1 MSSLLEQAIADA
13 KMLKETARK
22 NAEAQ
27 ILEHFSDKIK
37 QNIEALLEQEAGVD
51 VPSVPTEEPAAP
63 EMDLSPTLPAP
74 ETKKVM
80 DKIPA
85 AYLGEDVSQEVEIDL
100 DTLVEKV
107 ESMEKELNV
116 KAPEIS
122 TFEER
127 PAVEKPQE
135 HLPAAELAESLE
147 EGTEFEE
154 KVEEALEEEGLEV
167 EETLDEEMQ
176 IDIQN
181 TRPGGIN
188 MSELEMKKQVAI
200 AKALETQRDALME
213 QVKERNEAILQ
224 LSEHN
229 ELLEEKYK
237 TAFSKLKKSVEINSA
252 LKENLKKVTNTLNE
266 VNIVNAR
273 LLYTN
278 KILGNVSLNERQ
290 KSQIAETIS
299 KATTVD
305 EAKTIYE
312 TLKGTMQTV
321 VEKRTVPQSL
331 SEAVQRAPS
340 PFLPRNNNPSAD
352 PIAERWKLIAG
363 IKK

>member
-37 QNIEALLEQEAGVD
+37 QNIEALLEQEE
-51 VPSVPTEEPAAP
+51 TPAAEMAPSLP
-63 EMDLSPTLPAP
+63 EMPAMAPAP
-74 ETKKVM
+74 EVKKVM

-85 AYLGEDVSQEVEIDL
+85 AYLGEDASQEVEIDL

-116 KAPEIS
+116 IAPEIE

-127 PAVEKPQE
+127 PVEPQQVGK
-135 HLPAAELAESLE
+135 LPAAELAESVEEEAVE
-147 EGTEFEE
+147 EGTEF
-154 KVEEALEEEGLEV
+154 EEGLEV
-167 EETLDEEMQ
+167 EETLEEEMQ
-176 IDIQN
+176 IDIEN

-213 QVKERNEAILQ
+213 QVKERNEAIVA
-224 LSEHN
+224 LSEDN
-229 ELLEEKYK
+229 TSLREKYK
-237 TAFSKLKKSVEINSA
+237 LAVTKLNKSVEINTS
-252 LKENLKKVTNTLNE
+252 LKENLTKITQTLNE
-266 VNIVNAR
+266 VNVVNAR

-278 KILGNVSLNERQ
+278 KVLGNVSLNERQ
-290 KSQIAETIS
+290 KNQIAETIS
-299 KATTVD
+299 KAKSVD

-331 SEAVQRAPS
+331 TEAVQRAPS
-340 PFLPRNNNPSAD
+340 PFLPRNNIPSTD

>member
-37 QNIEALLEQEAGVD
+37 QNIEALLEQEET
-51 VPSVPTEEPAAP
+51 PAP
-63 EMDLSPTLPAP
+63 EMAAPMPEMPSTPATP
-74 ETKKVM
+74 EVKKVM

-116 KAPEIS
+116 TAPEIE

-127 PAVEKPQE
+127 PAVEIPQQ
-135 HLPAAELAESLE
+135 HLPAAELAES
-147 EGTEFEE
+147 
-154 KVEEALEEEGLEV
+154 VEEENV
-167 EETLDEEMQ
+167 EETLELEEETLEEEMQ
-176 IDIQN
+176 IDIEN

-200 AKALETQRDALME
+200 AKALEAQRDALME
-213 QVKERNEAILQ
+213 QVKERNEAIVA

-229 ELLEEKYK
+229 DALQEKYN
-237 TAFSKLKKSVEINSA
+237 TAVSKLKKSVEINST
-252 LKENLKKVTNTLNE
+252 LKENLKKVTETLNE
-266 VNIVNAR
+266 VNVINAR

-278 KILGNVSLNERQ
+278 KVLGNVSLNERQ
-290 KSQIAETIS
+290 KNQIAETIS
-299 KATTVD
+299 KAKSVD

-312 TLKGTMQTV
+312 ALKGTMRTV

-331 SEAVQRAPS
+331 TEAVQRAPS

>member
-37 QNIEALLEQEAGVD
+37 QNIEALLEQEETA
-51 VPSVPTEEPAAP
+51 SAPTEAAP
-63 EMDLSPTLPAP
+63 MPEMPAVASAP
-74 ETKKVM
+74 EIKKVM

-85 AYLGEDVSQEVEIDL
+85 AYLGEDISQEVEIDL

-116 KAPEIS
+116 TAPEIS

-127 PAVEKPQE
+127 SVEEQPS
-135 HLPAAELAESLE
+135 LRIPAAELAESVE
-147 EGTEFEE
+147 EESTKEGTEFEE
-154 KVEEALEEEGLEV
+154 GVEEKLEV
-167 EETLDEEMQ
+167 EETLEEEMQ
-176 IDIQN
+176 IDIEN

-188 MSELEMKKQVAI
+188 MSEIEMKKQMAI

-213 QVKERNEAILQ
+213 QVKERNEAIVA
-224 LSEHN
+224 LSEDN
-229 ELLEEKYK
+229 SALREKYK
-237 TAFSKLKKSVEINSA
+237 LAVTKLNKSVEINTS
-252 LKENLKKVTNTLNE
+252 LKENLKKVTETLNE
-266 VNIVNAR
+266 VNVVNAR

-278 KILGNVSLNERQ
+278 KVLGNVSLNERQ
-290 KSQIAETIS
+290 KNQIAETIS
-299 KATTVD
+299 KAKSVD

-331 SEAVQRAPS
+331 TEAVQRAPS
-340 PFLPRNNNPSAD
+340 PFVPRNNNPSVD

>member
-37 QNIEALLEQEAGVD
+37 QNIEALLEQEE
-51 VPSVPTEEPAAP
+51 TPAAEMAPSLP
-63 EMDLSPTLPAP
+63 EMPAMAPAP
-74 ETKKVM
+74 EVKKVM

-85 AYLGEDVSQEVEIDL
+85 AYLGEDASQEVEIDL

-116 KAPEIS
+116 IAPEIE

-127 PAVEKPQE
+127 PVEPQQVGK
-135 HLPAAELAESLE
+135 LPAAELAESVEEEAVE
-147 EGTEFEE
+147 EGTE
-154 KVEEALEEEGLEV
+154 LEEGLEV
-167 EETLDEEMQ
+167 EETLEEEMQ
-176 IDIQN
+176 IDIEN

-213 QVKERNEAILQ
+213 QVKERNEAIVA
-224 LSEHN
+224 LSEDN
-229 ELLEEKYK
+229 TSLREKYK
-237 TAFSKLKKSVEINSA
+237 LAVTKLNKSVEINTS
-252 LKENLKKVTNTLNE
+252 LKENLTKITQTLNE
-266 VNIVNAR
+266 VNVVNAR

-278 KILGNVSLNERQ
+278 KVLGNVSLNERQ
-290 KSQIAETIS
+290 KNQIAETIS
-299 KATTVD
+299 KAKSVD

-331 SEAVQRAPS
+331 TEAVQRAPS
-340 PFLPRNNNPSAD
+340 PFLPRNNIPSTD